1 MNPRWPHA
9 LPDGATIGLVSPASA
24 SNSQAIERGM
34 AALASRG
41 YRPVLLPHAREEWW
55 FVAGEDDGRLADL
68 HQAFADPDIDAVWCL
83 RGGYGCIRLL
93 ARLDWD
99 LLAANPKPFIGY
111 SDITT
116 LQNAFIQRLGWVSFS
131 GPMVASG
138 HGYARAEGIDAG
150 SERDLFRWL
159 RPTADRQP
167 LVNPDGTPFRVL
179 QPGAA
184 SGRLIGGNLALFTAL
199 VGTPYLPDTRGAL
212 LAIEDVGEH
221 PYNVDRML
229 CQLELSGVL
238 DQLGALLIG
247 DFAGYADDEHP
258 GPDIETVVRQRVGS
272 RPLPVLSNVIFG
284 HTDVRQTLPL
294 GACADLRADGAQAEV
309 VVQVG

>member
-1 MNPRWPHA
+1 MTPLWPHA
-9 LPDGATIGLVSPASA
+9 LPDEATIGLVSPASA
-24 SNSQAIERGM
+24 SAPESIERGI
-34 AALASRG
+34 AALISRG
-41 YRPVLLPHAREEWW
+41 FRPVVMPHAREQWW
-55 FVAGEDDGRLADL
+55 FVAGEDEGRLADL
-68 HQAFADPDIDAVWCL
+68 HQAFADPSIDAVWCL

-93 ARLDWD
+93 SRLDWD

-138 HGYARAEGIDAG
+138 HGYARAEGIDEG

-167 LVNPDGTPFRVL
+167 LVNPDGTPFCVL
-179 QPGAA
+179 QPGTA

-199 VGTPYLPDTRGAL
+199 VGTPYLPETRGAI

-238 DQLGALLIG
+238 DQIGALLIG
-247 DFAGYADDEHP
+247 DFAGFLDDEHP
-258 GPDIETVVRQRVGS
+258 GPDLLTVVRQRVGS
-272 RPLPVLSNVIFG
+272 RRLPVLSNVVFG
-284 HTDVRQTLPL
+284 HIDCRQTLPL
-294 GACADLRADGAQAEV
+294 GAWADLHADSDQAEV
-309 VVQVG
+309 IVRVG